1 MKKVLIADDS
11 GMART
16 FIKRTLEMV
25 MTEEAVYIEAV
36 NGRDAL
42 EKMKDDP
49 PDLLVTDLNMPEL
62 DGAQLLKRI
71 IASPKLHGT
80 PSIVITS
87 LDNEAKHKELKGYG
101 VTAILGKPVD
111 PGQLSATLEKIFG
124 KGNDDD
130 NYGW

>member
-16 FIKRTLEMV
+16 FIRRTLEMV
-25 MTEEAVYIEAV
+25 MTQEAEYEEAV

-42 EKMKDDP
+42 EKMKANP
-49 PDLLVTDLNMPEL
+49 PDLLITDLNMPEL
-62 DGAQLLKRI
+62 DGGQLLKRI

-87 LDNEAKHKELKGYG
+87 LNNPAKKKELQNYG
-101 VTAILGKPVD
+101 VIAILGKPVD
-111 PGQLSATLEKIFG
+111 PVLLSTTLEKIFG
-124 KGNDDD
+124 KDNNDD
-130 NYGW
+130 YGC